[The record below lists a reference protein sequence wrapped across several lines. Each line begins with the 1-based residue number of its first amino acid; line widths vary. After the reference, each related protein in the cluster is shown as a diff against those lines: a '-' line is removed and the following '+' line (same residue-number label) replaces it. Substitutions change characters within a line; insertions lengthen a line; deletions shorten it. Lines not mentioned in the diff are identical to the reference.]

1 MMGEHEMGH
10 TDLQNYVVSDRGQYI
25 LSKAL
30 SVAARHFTPSEDA
43 TEMAIILTKY
53 FPQFPE
59 LLHTNVVS
67 DTILENKPEPQLTY
81 WEAMAEMAWSSIL
94 DDE

>member
-1 MMGEHEMGH
+1 MIGENDMERAE
-10 TDLQNYVVSDRGQYI
+10 LQNYVVSDRGQYI

-30 SVAARHFTPSEDA
+30 SVAARFYNPSDDA
-43 TEMAIILTKY
+43 REMATILTKY

-59 LLHTNVVS
+59 LLKTDIIN
-67 DTILENKPEPQLTY
+67 DTILNTRIEPQLTY
-81 WEAMAEMAWSSIL
+81 WEAMAEMAWSAS

>member
-1 MMGEHEMGH
+1 MGH

-30 SVAARHFTPSEDA
+30 SVAARYFNPSNDA
-43 TEMAIILTKY
+43 TEMATVLTKY

-59 LLHTNVVS
+59 LLNTNIVS
-67 DTILENKPEPQLTY
+67 DIILEKKPEPQLTY
-81 WEAMAEMAWSSIL
+81 WEAMAEMAWSAS